1 MNKRKVQNDK
11 QQKGEGKMKVRINL
25 IEEMLGTASAN
36 PDIHKE
42 FIASK
47 SADAKKCEEEM
58 KALNSEELMEKA
70 MTVFPRDA
78 DGTPILFDYQVKGF
92 FKDAVGLLLEL
103 DDKEVKVG
111 KTKLSK
117 FTFKR
122 LVDNYVFVSPR
133 KIRLAPCGEPCTRPL
148 RATTMQGD
156 RVALASSETVP
167 AGTTFEFEV
176 SSLAPALNDMLR
188 ACLDYGALKGIGQ
201 WRNSGKGR
209 FTWEEVK

>member
-1 MNKRKVQNDK
+1 
-11 QQKGEGKMKVRINL
+11 MKVRITL
-25 IEEMLGTASAN
+25 TEDMLGTASAN
-36 PDIHKE
+36 PELHKE

-47 SADAKKCEEEM
+47 SADADKLEEEM
-58 KALNSEELMEKA
+58 KALPADEAMAKA
-70 MTVFPRDA
+70 MTVFPRDD
-78 DGTPILFDYQVKGF
+78 DGLPILFDYQVKGF

-122 LVDNYVFVSPR
+122 LVDNYVFIKPR
-133 KIRLAPCGEPCTRPL
+133 KIRLAECGPVCTRPL

-167 AGTTFEFEV
+167 AGTVFEFEV
-176 SSLAPALNDMLR
+176 SSLSPALEEMLR

-209 FTWEEVK
+209 FTWEEIIG

>member
-1 MNKRKVQNDK
+1 
-11 QQKGEGKMKVRINL
+11 MKIRVTL
-25 IEEMLGTASAN
+25 IEEMLGTASNN
-36 PDIHKE
+36 PAVHEE
-42 FIASK
+42 FVASHSK
-47 SADAKKCEEEM
+47 DAAKVV
-58 KALNSEELMEKA
+58 EELESLPAEDRMEKA
-70 MTVFPRDA
+70 LTVFARDA
-78 DGTPILFDYQVKGF
+78 DGCAILWDYQFKGF
-92 FKDAVGLLLEL
+92 LKDAIGLLLEL
-103 DDKEVKVG
+103 SDKETRVG

-133 KIRLAPCGEPCTRPL
+133 RIRLVPVDGTCTRPL

-167 AGTTFEFEV
+167 AGTTFECEV
-176 SSLAPALNDMLR
+176 TTLAPALADLLVD
-188 ACLDYGALKGIGQ
+188 CLNYGRLKGIGG

>member
-1 MNKRKVQNDK
+1 VQNDK
-11 QQKGEGKMKVRINL
+11 QQKGEGKMKVRIKL
-25 IEEMLGTASAN
+25 VEEMLGTASAN

-78 DGTPILFDYQVKGF
+78 DGTPILFDYQIKGF

-103 DDKEVKVG
+103 SDKEVKVG

-117 FTFKR
+117 YTFKR
-122 LVDNYVFVSPR
+122 VVDNYLFVSPR
-133 KIRLAPCGEPCTRPL
+133 KIRLAPVGPVCTRPL
-148 RATTMQGD
+148 RADTMKGE
-156 RVALASSETVP
+156 RVSLVSSETVP
-167 AGTTFEFEV
+167 EGTMFEFEV
-176 SSLAPALNDMLR
+176 TTLAPALADMIID
-188 ACLDYGALKGIGQ
+188 CLNYGALKGIGQ